1 MAIAT
6 ATTGNAKTSGPEKHG
21 RVLSAP
27 KPRPAS
33 SRNSTP
39 TRRTN
44 PFRGKG
50 VPQSSAPLHK
60 RPIPRPD
67 SAKPSR
73 RSKRIG
79 RGLRRAGFD
88 ESDGSTIG
96 STIGSTTTSA
106 NVIAATSAHPAPRR
120 LAKRAKAKRRQLIPD
135 TPIAPPPA
143 SFYLLGALVA
153 VLTMLGLVLVL
164 SASSIRELHAGR
176 SPWGPF
182 SRQAGWAALGAISM
196 IIIARVPY
204 LRWRSWV
211 TPILALG
218 MGLML
223 LPFVPGVGRS
233 VGGAHAWV
241 KIGPL
246 SFQPSEFLKIAVLMY
261 CADLLTKRERAMHVT
276 RATLGPCLLVVGVAC
291 GAMLVQSDLGS
302 GVVLCT
308 IVLSIAFIGGTP
320 VIPFLGVTGSLA
332 VGGLG
337 FVMSTPFRRDRWM
350 AFLDLASHRS
360 TLNYQVTQGL
370 VAIADGRIAGVGIG
384 NSHQKG
390 WLPLSYSD
398 FIFAVLAEELGLIG
412 VVAVLGCYVLF
423 CFVGVQVALRAKD
436 RFGMLLA
443 GGVAAWIGIQAIIN
457 VAGVVGVMPLTGLTL
472 PFVSSGGT
480 SLFAT
485 MSAVGLLLNVA
496 RSEHA

>member
-6 ATTGNAKTSGPEKHG
+6 VRAGTEPSTDRRQRTAESGT
-21 RVLSAP
+21 RQ
-27 KPRPAS
+27 RPAS
-33 SRNSTP
+33 SQSLSP
-39 TRRTN
+39 TRRTKA
-44 PFRGKG
+44 FRVRKHA
-50 VPQSSAPLHK
+50 VRTQAPLARRRH
-60 RPIPRPD
+60 PVPV
-67 SAKPSR
+67 AKPGDDAVAVKATRTSR
-73 RSKRIG
+73 RARRLVVGDNARDRSK
-79 RGLRRAGFD
+79 
-88 ESDGSTIG
+88 
-96 STIGSTTTSA
+96 
-106 NVIAATSAHPAPRR
+106 RR
-120 LAKRAKAKRRQLIPD
+120 LAKRAKAQRRALIP
-135 TPIAPPPA
+135 TAPTAPPPA
-143 SFYLLGALVA
+143 QFYLLASLVA
-153 VLTMLGLVLVL
+153 ILTMLGLVLVL
-164 SASSIRELHAGR
+164 SASSLRELHAGR

-182 SRQAGWAALGAISM
+182 SRQAGWAALGTLSM
-196 IIIARVPY
+196 IIVARVPY
-204 LRWRSWV
+204 QSWRRWV

-223 LPFVPGVGRS
+223 LPFVPGVGLS

-241 KIGPL
+241 KLGPL

-276 RATLGPCLLVVGVAC
+276 RATLGPCMLVVGLAS
-291 GAMLVQSDLGS
+291 GAMLLQSDLGS
-302 GVVLCT
+302 GVVLCA
-308 IVLSIAFIGGTP
+308 IVMSIAFIGGTP
-320 VIPFLGVTGSLA
+320 VTPFLGVSGGIGVL
-332 VGGLG
+332 GLG
-337 FVMSTPFRRDRWM
+337 FVMSTPYRRERWL
-350 AFLDLASHRS
+350 AFLDLAKNR
-360 TLNYQVTQGL
+360 NGANFQVTQGL
-370 VAIADGRIAGVGIG
+370 VAIADGRFAGVGIG

-412 VVAVLGCYVLF
+412 VIAVLGCYVLF
-423 CFVGVQVALRAKD
+423 CFVGIQVALRAKD

-472 PFVSSGGT
+472 PFISSGGT